1 MIQKVRLVQ
10 KLISSRM
17 WIELGFYIA
26 CDFLVYYFGKRKKV
40 KEVYNTEEKPT
51 RRKRKYTKRTPKKEE

>member
-10 KLISSRM
+10 KLISGRM
-17 WIELGFYIA
+17 WVELGFYIV

-40 KEVYNTEEKPT
+40 KEVYEQEEKP
-51 RRKRKYTKRTPKKEE
+51 RRKRVSRKKD

>member
-1 MIQKVRLVQ
+1 MIQKVRLVH

-26 CDFLVYYFGKRKKV
+26 CDFLAYYFGKRKKV